1 MKARRTKSATQ
12 NQKDRLLTEMRLR
25 NFDPENCPAASLLT
39 QLFGSAINATDLVSL
54 AETCSY
60 YLDIYLDRE
69 AKRRK
74 SVLLKWF
81 DENLQRIGPFLREHV
96 VVENRSQELL
106 GSGDAVEKLQAEPL
120 RKAVDRTVVV
130 KG

>member
-1 MKARRTKSATQ
+1 
-12 NQKDRLLTEMRLR
+12 MRLR
-25 NFDPENCPAASLLT
+25 NFDSENCPAMVLLT
-39 QLFGSAINATDLVSL
+39 ELFGTAINATDLVSL

-81 DENLQRIGPFLREHV
+81 DENLLQLGPFLREHV
-96 VVENRSQELL
+96 VVETRSRELL
-106 GSGDAVEKLQAEPL
+106 GSGDAVEKLQTERL
-120 RKAVDRTVVV
+120 QKAVDRTVVV